1 GDLLAGI
8 TGTLVARHV
17 RQIGVPDK
25 KRLMFISALALKVLS
40 TAGDFAEKRSGIGAS
55 DIAANI
61 HLATK
66 ELAE

>member
-1 GDLLAGI
+1 LAGI
-8 TGTLVARHV
+8 TGALVARHV
-17 RQIGVPDK
+17 KQIGVPDK

-40 TAGDFAEKRSGIGAS
+40 TAGDLAEQRNGVGSS

-61 HLATK
+61 HLATR

>member
-1 GDLLAGI
+1 
-8 TGTLVARHV
+8 
-17 RQIGVPDK
+17 
-25 KRLMFISALALKVLS
+25 MFISALALKVLS
-40 TAGDFAEKRSGIGAS
+40 TAGDLAEQRNGVGAS